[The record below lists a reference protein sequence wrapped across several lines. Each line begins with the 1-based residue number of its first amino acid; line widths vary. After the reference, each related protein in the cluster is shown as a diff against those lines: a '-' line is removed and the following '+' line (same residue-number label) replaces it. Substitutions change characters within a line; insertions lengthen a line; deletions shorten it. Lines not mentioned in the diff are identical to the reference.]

1 VPALDGGLLWDGAA
15 HITRPELC
23 SVHGLWRTGSGLG
36 ATQQYY
42 PLLRSAFWIEYK
54 LWGGLGPGLPPCEPL
69 AARRGGYSGDADR
82 APAGAAGGLAGA
94 LSVEPGRLQGA
105 TEDYRTALRLEP
117 NNPDAS
123 YNLEMARSKAGA
135 AKPR

>member
-1 VPALDGGLLWDGAA
+1 
-15 HITRPELC
+15 
-23 SVHGLWRTGSGLG
+23 
-36 ATQQYY
+36 
-42 PLLRSAFWIEYK
+42 
-54 LWGGLGPGLPPCEPL
+54 
-69 AARRGGYSGDADR
+69 
-82 APAGAAGGLAGA
+82 
-94 LSVEPGRLQGA
+94 LQGA